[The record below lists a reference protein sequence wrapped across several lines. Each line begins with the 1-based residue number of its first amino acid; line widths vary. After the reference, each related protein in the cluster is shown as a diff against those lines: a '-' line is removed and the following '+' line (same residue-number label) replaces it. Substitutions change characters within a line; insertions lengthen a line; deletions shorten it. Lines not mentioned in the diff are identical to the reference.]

1 MPRKPKQKPTPSDFA
16 QASAQAGAVPV
27 DFDGAPR
34 GGTAALIVEWW
45 PLDRV
50 RPAEDNPRNI
60 PPEAVAA
67 VAESVRAFG
76 WRQPLIVDASGVLIA
91 GHTRLLAAAKLDL
104 ATVPVVVA
112 RDLSPDEARALRI
125 VDNRAGDLS
134 TWNALKLGEALEAL
148 PAMLDLN
155 LDPFDFDGLLASLS
169 PPGDLLAPGEG
180 EGLTRGNA
188 EATPDPRPDVPPDS
202 KRGVVYELGPHRV
215 GCGSAGDPELVARV
229 LGGAKLDGI
238 LMDPPYCSGG
248 FPEAGKHSGSIGSKR
263 KDGNGKDIAPRIMGD
278 NLSTRGFQALIR
290 GAFDVWAPPV
300 AFTFTDW
307 RMWIPLYDLTE
318 ASGLGVRSMIVWDK
332 GHPGM
337 GRGFRA
343 QHELVMLS
351 VRGAGLAVFDPKA
364 SRGNVIQCKRSGNP
378 LHPTQKPVELLVALL
393 GVSTFMR
400 NVGDPFGGSGSTL
413 MAAAQAG
420 RVAYLTE
427 LDPVF
432 VDVIRRRWTT
442 FAKDNGVEP
451 GTGVLV

>member
-1 MPRKPKQKPTPSDFA
+1 
-16 QASAQAGAVPV
+16 
-27 DFDGAPR
+27 
-34 GGTAALIVEWW
+34 
-45 PLDRV
+45 
-50 RPAEDNPRNI
+50 
-60 PPEAVAA
+60 
-67 VAESVRAFG
+67 
-76 WRQPLIVDASGVLIA
+76 
-91 GHTRLLAAAKLDL
+91 
-104 ATVPVVVA
+104 
-112 RDLSPDEARALRI
+112 
-125 VDNRAGDLS
+125 
-134 TWNALKLGEALEAL
+134 
-148 PAMLDLN
+148 MLDLN

-169 PPGDLLAPGEG
+169 PPGDPLTPAKG
-180 EGLTRGNA
+180 EGLNRGDA

-248 FPEAGKHSGSIGSKR
+248 FKEAGKRSGSIGSKR
-263 KDGNGKDIAPRIMGD
+263 KDLDGVERAPRIMGD
-278 NLSTRGFQALIR
+278 ALSSRGFAALLR
-290 GAFDVWAPPV
+290 GAFDAWSPRWAFV
-300 AFTFTDW
+300 FTDW
-307 RMWIPLYDLTE
+307 RMWVHLGDVVE
-318 ASGLGVRSMIVWDK
+318 ASGLGIRSMIVWDK
-332 GHPGM
+332 GTPGM

-343 QHELVMLS
+343 QHELVMLAS
-351 VRGAGLAVFDPKA
+351 ADGSLGEFDPKA

-378 LHPTQKPVELLVALL
+378 LHPTQKPVALLAALL
-393 GVSTFMR
+393 GAASFMR

-451 GTGVLV
+451 GSGALV